1 MKKVIL
7 ILTLFFFSCNTEE
20 EINTQTNCD
29 CSLIVENIS
38 TPIIINNVEY
48 IDIVY
53 TVEENCTGILV
64 TDSVR
69 VINRVGN
76 STHGYNHGGYP
87 PSRYKVGKYICK

>member
-29 CSLIVENIS
+29 CGLIVENIS
-38 TPIIINNVEY
+38 TPVIINDVEY
-48 IDIVY
+48 VDIVY

-64 TDSVR
+64 IDSVR
-69 VINRVGN
+69 AVQQNMRDF
-76 STHGYNHGGYP
+76 
-87 PSRYKVGKYICK
+87 